1 MSYVFIVMEY
11 IESDL
16 KKMLINTNIID
27 FDQSHI
33 LTILYNSLCALNFI
47 HSANIMHRDIKPA
60 NILIDSNC
68 QIKICDFGLSR
79 TLLDSSYD
87 KLIGIKSIEQ

>member
-1 MSYVFIVMEY
+1 
-11 IESDL
+11 
-16 KKMLINTNIID
+16 
-27 FDQSHI
+27 
-33 LTILYNSLCALNFI
+33 
-47 HSANIMHRDIKPA
+47 MHRDIKPA

-87 KLIGIKSIEQ
+87 KLIGINSNEKNSNIYLAKRKSNLKLNNNIIVK